1 MIHYETTAD
10 VFISRDCFP
19 WLSPYILSEDS
30 YLRPYVV
37 ELPLEV
43 AKRIT
48 FEGQSP
54 T

>member
-1 MIHYETTAD
+1 MIHYETIAD
-10 VFISRDCFP
+10 VLFLMTIFP